1 MVKTLQVKLMTALM
15 AFVVAMSLMLPSV
28 SAEDGVN
35 WENSVIEVTG
45 MGVAPPNAINP
56 LQGQMLARRAAV
68 ADAYRMIAELIKGV
82 NVDSETT
89 VEMMMT
95 TSDVIRTRVQATIKG
110 AVIVSEQAING
121 GQGYQVTMR
130 VSLFGVSGSLASA
143 VIEPPK
149 VVEPLPAPV
158 PDVIPSVP
166 AESLSGDTTVS
177 VTIDVKDK
185 KKAIGGYTGVIVDCR
200 GLGLKPVMSPVIKN
214 EIGTPVY
221 GHKNLNPDMVIANG
235 MADYAR
241 DMTGASRAGSN
252 PLIVKAI
259 RVSGACQ
266 GDPVI
271 STADANRI
279 LIENGSSNFL
289 NETKVVFLR

>member
-1 MVKTLQVKLMTALM
+1 MMKTLQARLMTALM
-15 AFVVAMSLMLPSV
+15 SFVVAMSLMLPSV
-28 SAEDGVN
+28 SAEGGVN

-56 LQGQMLARRAAV
+56 LQGQMLARRAAI
-68 ADAYRMIAELIKGV
+68 ADAYRMIAELVKGV

-130 VSLFGVSGSLASA
+130 VPLFGVSGSLASA

-166 AESLSGDTTVS
+166 AESLSGGTTVR
-177 VTIDVKDK
+177 VTINVKDK

-214 EIGTPVY
+214 ENGTPVY
-221 GHKNLNPDMVIANG
+221 GHKNLNHDMVIANG

>member
-1 MVKTLQVKLMTALM
+1 MMKTLQARLMTALM
-15 AFVVAMSLMLPSV
+15 SFVVAMSLMLPSV
-28 SAEDGVN
+28 SAEGGVN

-56 LQGQMLARRAAV
+56 LQGQMLARRAAI
-68 ADAYRMIAELIKGV
+68 ADAYRMIAELVKGV

-130 VSLFGVSGSLASA
+130 VPLFGVSGSLASA

-166 AESLSGDTTVS
+166 AESLSGG
-177 VTIDVKDK
+177 TI
-185 KKAIGGYTGVIVDCR
+185 
-200 GLGLKPVMSPVIKN
+200 
-214 EIGTPVY
+214 
-221 GHKNLNPDMVIANG
+221 
-235 MADYAR
+235 
-241 DMTGASRAGSN
+241 GASRAGSN

-289 NETKVVFLR
+289 NETKVVYLR